1 LQIKLDSPTFR
12 HYIKPKKHIMRNKDL
27 AMTKLEKL
35 EGKLKTMYVM
45 IDRPISIDEYKQLIE
60 SAEVIIND
68 LKTMIQRDALN

>member
-1 LQIKLDSPTFR
+1 
-12 HYIKPKKHIMRNKDL
+12 MRNKDL
-27 AMTKLEKL
+27 AMIKLEKL

-45 IDRPISIDEYKQLIE
+45 IDRPVGTDVYKQLIV

>member
-1 LQIKLDSPTFR
+1 
-12 HYIKPKKHIMRNKDL
+12 MRNKDL
-27 AMTKLEKL
+27 AMIKLEKL

-45 IDRPISIDEYKQLIE
+45 IDRPVGTDVYKQLIE